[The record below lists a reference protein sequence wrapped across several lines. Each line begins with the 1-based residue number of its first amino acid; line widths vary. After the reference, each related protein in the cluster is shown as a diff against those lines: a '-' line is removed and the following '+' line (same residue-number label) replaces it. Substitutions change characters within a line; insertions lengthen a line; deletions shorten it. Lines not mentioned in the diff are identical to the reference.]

1 MDTSQSVM
9 LDEEHVSVTGEG
21 DELMEEV
28 EDQEGYSASLNTYF
42 GEILSVTNTRT
53 CCYP

>member
-28 EDQEGYSASLNTYF
+28 EDQEGYSAYLNTYF
-42 GEILSVTNTRT
+42 GEILFVTNTRT